1 MSLRKKNVFAFLLHK
16 CYLKYDFNK
25 DLKMK
30 SKNSYLIWKWFHIK
44 NDIIFKLIFGLYLNH
59 HWCIER
65 NASINEEFHVCS
77 NWCCHD
83 IHGNGFKSSFYPYY
97 STDTRYNII
106 SNPPEA
112 VTLQILC
119 ALSLI
124 SFGMIYVCEWKS
136 WSNILLG
143 KEISP
148 RAKYMNQSTSHPST
162 NYLNRSNQ
170 VGGAP
175 GPWCPVAR
183 AGALLLT
190 EPTVWSRIQI
200 WTQLQFIVSS
210 VACKDTACTNFIF
223 NIGEMFLDVL
233 TCLSGHHK
241 CLNDQGNMFMS
252 SINIYFEFP
261 FLSWTLDQACA
272 STSETPCGFS
282 MFTPFLIPLTLHLFK
297 QNHRDWSER
306 FSLADETI
314 GSGDLLS
321 SWIMWSIAQ
330 IDTWINSSSDSCRT
344 SLCPVQ

>member
-1 MSLRKKNVFAFLLHK
+1 
-16 CYLKYDFNK
+16 
-25 DLKMK
+25 MK
-30 SKNSYLIWKWFHIK
+30 SVTFARIDVAMTSMATGSKVPSIHTIPRIP
-44 NDIIFKLIFGLYLNH
+44 DIT
-59 HWCIER
+59 
-65 NASINEEFHVCS
+65 
-77 NWCCHD
+77 
-83 IHGNGFKSSFYPYY
+83 SSP
-97 STDTRYNII
+97 TP
-106 SNPPEA
+106 PPEA

-124 SFGMIYVCEWKS
+124 SFGVIYVCEWKS

-261 FLSWTLDQACA
+261 FLDFRSGLCKYLWNTLW
-272 STSETPCGFS
+272 
-282 MFTPFLIPLTLHLFK
+282 FLDVHPIL
-297 QNHRDWSER
+297 
-306 FSLADETI
+306 
-314 GSGDLLS
+314 
-321 SWIMWSIAQ
+321 
-330 IDTWINSSSDSCRT
+330 DSFDFT
-344 SLCPVQ
+344 SL